1 MSLTPDY
8 ARLAYKFAL
17 QIEASVK
24 DRVLDQTMESVQLI
38 QQRYQA
44 LKAHTNTNIPA
55 ALEEEFFGTLVDEI
69 LGFGPLEQFITDKS
83 VSEIMVNRPSQI
95 YVERKGKLTVSEVTF
110 VDDAHVQRVINKI
123 IKPLGRQVNEE
134 NPLVDARL
142 PDGSRVNA
150 MVPPC
155 AIDGSNITIR
165 KFSETPFQI
174 SDLIRFGSMTEEMA
188 KFLEACV
195 ASKLNIIVS
204 GGTGSGKTTLL
215 NVLSGFIPKGERIV
229 TIEDAAELSL
239 QQPHV
244 VRLETKKTTIEDQE
258 EITIRDLVR
267 NSLRMRPERIVV
279 GECRSGEA
287 LDMLQAMNTGQ
298 PGSMTTIH
306 ANNPRDTLSRLATL
320 VLNRIRGGLPVAA
333 VKAPGFGDRR
343 KAMMEDMAILTGGK
357 FISEELGTSLEN
369 VAVDMLG
376 TCRKIV
382 ITKETTTIVGGKGT
396 KKEIDGRMAQIK
408 AQIAK
413 TDSTY
418 DKEKLQERLAKLQG
432 GVAVLKVGAP
442 TETALKE
449 KKARI
454 EDALAA
460 TRAALEE
467 GIVPGGGVALIRAAK
482 VLDKVKATEDE
493 RIGVE
498 IIRRAIEAPLRCI
511 AENCGVEGS
520 VVVEKIKTDTKG
532 LGFNAATLAYED
544 LMKAGIVDPTKVVR
558 ACIQNAA
565 SISGLLLITEAAVA
579 EIPQEEDQGHGGH
592 HHH

>member
-320 VLNRIRGGLPVAA
+320 VLMSGMELPLVVVLKQIATA
-333 VKAPGFGDRR
+333 VNLIVQQARLRD
-343 KAMMEDMAILTGGK
+343 
-357 FISEELGTSLEN
+357 GT
-369 VAVDMLG
+369 
-376 TCRKIV
+376 RKITN
-382 ITKETTTIVGGKGT
+382 IT
-396 KKEIDGRMAQIK
+396 EIMG
-408 AQIAK
+408 
-413 TDSTY
+413 
-418 DKEKLQERLAKLQG
+418 LQG
-432 GVAVLKVGAP
+432 DVIM
-442 TETALKE
+442 TQDIFHFNE
-449 KKARI
+449 KDSNSEK
-454 EDALAA
+454 
-460 TRAALEE
+460 
-467 GIVPGGGVALIRAAK
+467 
-482 VLDKVKATEDE
+482 
-493 RIGVE
+493 
-498 IIRRAIEAPLRCI
+498 
-511 AENCGVEGS
+511 VEGQF
-520 VVVEKIKTDTKG
+520 EPTGRTPFYMPTLKRY
-532 LGFNAATLAYED
+532 GFNLPPSFF
-544 LMKAGIVDPTKVVR
+544 LGAG
-558 ACIQNAA
+558 QGM
-565 SISGLLLITEAAVA
+565 GLRR
-579 EIPQEEDQGHGGH
+579 
-592 HHH
+592 